1 MPVSLKKLIMLTILA
16 LTSLNCFS
24 QKDTSNIKTDTT
36 KVVLTQQVAKLV
48 VKDLVRDIKE
58 TFPEV
63 VPLIN
68 KWWKESSDFEY
79 IDNEVEREKV
89 FQESQ
94 ETTGAEHR
102 SVQAPEGSV
111 A

>member
-1 MPVSLKKLIMLTILA
+1 MNNSNEKEETKIPSE
-16 LTSLNCFS
+16 FS
-24 QKDTSNIKTDTT
+24 
-36 KVVLTQQVAKLV
+36 KVI
-48 VKDLVRDIKE
+48 KDLVRDIKE

-63 VPLIN
+63 IGLIN

-94 ETTGAEHR
+94 ETSIKFLCAR
-102 SVQAPEGSV
+102 SKLWTNCRKIKYSS
-111 A
+111 